1 MEQVYASNLPS
12 IVKFGETMGPSI
24 GVVVG
29 LAIFP
34 LLIIYKWYRAEIARF
49 IAYNLLFI
57 MPFAIGFF
65 SQFGP
70 FARQCA
76 ANYDVSGINTTLAY
90 STVNSSCSI
99 VVGKSSINSTCFAQN
114 ILSSLSYKGE
124 IYVYGNYT
132 NYYTIQPS
140 APAISFTQ
148 NFMPWAPTV
157 RNYDMDS
164 TGDAGRAGQTL
175 LIMLCVAYFIE
186 WLILFRSCEVS
197 ESKSE
202 TGQRFQILDAEELQS
217 IANANIEAIESPPK
231 SRINGE
237 SPPKSPING
246 ELPPKSPINGE
257 LPPPYSVA

>member
-1 MEQVYASNLPS
+1 MEQVYASNPPS

-29 LAIFP
+29 LAIWP
-34 LLIIYKWYRAEIARF
+34 ILIIYKWYINAIIDF
-49 IAYNLLFI
+49 IVYNLLFI

-70 FARQCA
+70 FAQQCA
-76 ANYDVSGINTTLAY
+76 STYDVVGINNTLAY
-90 STVNSSCSI
+90 STINSSCSI
-99 VVGKSSINSTCFAQN
+99 VVGKTSINSTCFAQN
-114 ILSSLSYKGE
+114 ILSSLSYKDE

-132 NYYTIQPS
+132 NYYTILPS
-140 APAISFTQ
+140 APAISSTQ

-157 RNYDMDS
+157 RNYDIDS
-164 TGDAGRAGQTL
+164 TGDAGGIGRTL

-186 WLILFRSCEVS
+186 WLIMFRICEVY
-197 ESKSE
+197 ESKE
-202 TGQRFQILDAEELQS
+202 IQTGQRFQILDAEELQS

-237 SPPKSPING
+237 SPPKSRING
-246 ELPPKSPINGE
+246 ES
-257 LPPPYSVA
+257 PPPYSVPYSVA

>member
-1 MEQVYASNLPS
+1 MEQVYASNPPS

-29 LAIFP
+29 LSFLP
-34 LLIIYKWYRAEIARF
+34 VLIVYKWYVNAIVDF
-49 IAYNLLFI
+49 IVYNLLFI

-70 FARQCA
+70 FAQQCA
-76 ANYDVSGINTTLAY
+76 STYDVVGINNTLAY
-90 STVNSSCSI
+90 STINSSCSI
-99 VVGKSSINSTCFAQN
+99 VVGKTSINSTCFAQN
-114 ILSSLSYKGE
+114 ILSSLSYKDE

-132 NYYTIQPS
+132 NYYTIEPS

-148 NFMPWAPTV
+148 NFMPWASTV
-157 RNYDMDS
+157 RNYDIDS
-164 TGDAGRAGQTL
+164 TGDAGRAGRAL
-175 LIMLCVAYFIE
+175 LVMLCIVYFTE
-186 WLILFRSCEVS
+186 WLILCRTCEVYES
-197 ESKSE
+197 EE
-202 TGQRFQILDAEELQS
+202 IQTGQRVQMLDAVELQS
-217 IANANIEAIESPPK
+217 IANTNIDI
-231 SRINGE
+231 ID